1 MKKRVLIA
9 VLNWGLGHAT
19 RSERIIDEV
28 LSGNCEVHIA
38 SSGKALSYLKSRFPF
53 NSTHNLPDFEVRY
66 NRKSAF
72 PGLVKRGIIQGRINK
87 KQKSWTDGF
96 IAEYGITHIISDN
109 VYGVWSAEIPSAL
122 ISHQLGLLSP
132 VFKTFINRR
141 LASWI
146 NRFSQ
151 IWVPDLNGDDSIAG
165 EMLHNKYISA
175 ELHFLGNCSRFTPS
189 ENTAKKIAYLAILSG
204 VEPQRSV
211 LEEQILTVF
220 SRLEGKKVLI
230 CGTEKRRDE
239 NSLGTEIFGIADS
252 SQIEKWILESEL
264 VICRS
269 GYTSVTDL
277 LKLNAKGLLIPTP
290 GQPEQIYL
298 AKRCS
303 DKNWFATAEQKR
315 LLPDV
320 FTHLLRA
327 KVSGNRPDT
336 KWGGSEIIN
345 KFLNKAKPAGG

>member
-28 LSGNCEVHIA
+28 LSGDCEVHIA

-53 NSTHNLPDFEVRY
+53 ISTHNLPDFEVRY

-87 KQKSWTDGF
+87 KQKIWTNAF
-96 IAEYGITHIISDN
+96 IADYGITHIISDN
-109 VYGVWSAEIPSAL
+109 VYGVWGTEIPSAL

-132 VFKTFINRR
+132 AFKTFINRR

-146 NRFSQ
+146 NRFGQ
-151 IWVPDLNGDDSIAG
+151 VWVPDLRGDDSIAG
-165 EMLHNKYISA
+165 EMLRNKYIST
-175 ELHFLGNCSRFTPS
+175 ELHLLGNCSRFTSS
-189 ENTAKKIAYLAILSG
+189 ENSAKKIAYLAILSG

-220 SRLEGKKVLI
+220 SRLEGKKVLV
-230 CGTEKRRDE
+230 CGTEKSGNE
-239 NSLGTEIFGIADS
+239 NRLGTEIIGIADS
-252 SQIEKWILESEL
+252 SQIEKLIQESEL

-269 GYTSVTDL
+269 GYTSVTDI

-303 DKNWFATAEQKR
+303 HKNWFATAEQKR
-315 LLPDV
+315 LTPEV
-320 FTHLLRA
+320 FLQALTA
-327 KVSGNRPDT
+327 NISNKRPDT
-336 KWGGSEIIN
+336 NWHGSEIIR
-345 KFLNKAKPAGG
+345 KFLKEG